1 MVCMTSG
8 HSARAIPGRRGSLR
22 VTLAVGSVL
31 TSLLPLA
38 CGDSGEEGPGGA
50 GRQGGG
56 NAGTG
61 GALAGS
67 GGIGA
72 SAGTSGQMGAAGQS
86 GAGAQVGSG
95 GQMGSSG
102 QAGVSGQNGSGGEG
116 GSGGAVGTAG
126 TAGQGATGGSSGSG
140 GSSGGGSGGSGGG
153 GNDCSGKT
161 LAPGDSNRTIR
172 VGAASRSYILHVPS
186 SYGGMTPAPLVLDF
200 HALGGTGSSQRS
212 SSGFGALSDRDG
224 FVIAWPNGIDNAWN
238 IGPCCTRSRD
248 VDDLG
253 FAKAIVAEVTSA
265 GCIDSK
271 RIYATGFSMGGG
283 FSHFLACNAADVFA
297 AVAPHA
303 FDLLNESEEPCG
315 PSRPISVLS
324 FRGTAD
330 FVVPYAGGESRP
342 PNGCCPPIH
351 FLGAE
356 GTLARWAQLNGCTGT
371 PTVTGN
377 TRLHMQCA
385 AGVQVG
391 LQTIQ
396 GGSHAP
402 GPASAAWDFLK
413 NKSRP

>member
-1 MVCMTSG
+1 MTSG
-8 HSARAIPGRRGSLR
+8 QSVYAILRRRGSLR
-22 VTLAVGSVL
+22 VALAVGSVL
-31 TSLLPLA
+31 TSVLPLA
-38 CGDSGEEGPGGA
+38 CGDSGDEGP

-72 SAGTSGQMGAAGQS
+72 SAGTSGQMGAAGQG

-95 GQMGSSG
+95 GQIGSGG
-102 QAGVSGQNGSGGEG
+102 QAGVSGQGGSGGEG
-116 GSGGAVGTAG
+116 GSSGAVGTAG
-126 TAGQGATGGSSGSG
+126 TAGQGATGGSSGSS
-140 GSSGGGSGGSGGG
+140 GSGGGGSGGTAGGG
-153 GNDCSGKT
+153 HDCSGKT
-161 LAPGDSNRTIR
+161 LARGDSNRTVQ
-172 VGAASRSYILHVPS
+172 VGAASRTYTLHVPS
-186 SYGGMTPAPLVLDF
+186 SYNGTTPAPLVLDF

-283 FSHFLACNAADVFA
+283 FSHFLACNASDVFA
-297 AVAPHA
+297 AVAPCA
-303 FDLLNESEEPCG
+303 FDLLNESEEPCS

-356 GTLARWAQLNGCTGT
+356 GTLARWAQLNTCTGT
-371 PTVTGN
+371 PTVMGN
-377 TRLHMQCA
+377 TRLHTQCA

-402 GPASAAWDFLK
+402 GPAGTAWDFLK
-413 NKSRP
+413 AKSLP